1 MAMQRTIVQ
10 VMQVRMTDLR
20 PGDVVNKDHTEPRG
34 WFKVVDIQE
43 LPNGDISVIAE
54 RSADSMNSAPY
65 DIVGVQLAKAV
76 EIPDSA
82 LAA

>member
-1 MAMQRTIVQ
+1 MQRTIVQ

-20 PGDVVNKDHTEPRG
+20 PGDVVNKNHADPRG

-43 LPNGDISVIAE
+43 LPNGDVSVIAE
-54 RSADSMNSAPY
+54 RASDSMNSAPY
-65 DIVGVQLAKAV
+65 DIVGVQLVKTV
-76 EIPDSA
+76 EVPNTA